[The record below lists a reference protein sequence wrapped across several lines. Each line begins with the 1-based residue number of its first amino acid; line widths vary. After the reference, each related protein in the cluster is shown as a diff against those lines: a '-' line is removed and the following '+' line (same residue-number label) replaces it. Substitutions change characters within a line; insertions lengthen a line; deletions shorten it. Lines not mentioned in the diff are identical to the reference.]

1 MPISNHF
8 YLVDNKLNP
17 QVLLQRGPVLNIE
30 LSIPTALAKIWD
42 RQGLQIPAPQ
52 AGIAL
57 LDTGA
62 SRSCVDKETIRQL
75 NIPSIGIERVYTP
88 QGNEE
93 QHKYPVRISFPG
105 TTLPTVEFGSA
116 YGSTLKE
123 QGLLALIGRDLL
135 THFSF
140 IYNGPGGFISLAY

>member
-1 MPISNHF
+1 MGSNKIDPQA
-8 YLVDNKLNP
+8 LLN
-17 QVLLQRGPVLNIE
+17 RGPILNIE
-30 LSIPTALAKIWD
+30 ISVPTTLANLWD
-42 RQGLQIPAPQ
+42 KQGLQIPAPQ
-52 AGIAL
+52 PGVAL

-62 SRSCVDKETIRQL
+62 SRSCVDREAIQKL
-75 NIPSIGIERVYTP
+75 GIPSIGIERVYTP

-93 QHKYPVRISFPG
+93 QQKFPVRLSFPG
-105 TTLPTVEFGSA
+105 STLPTVEFGSA